1 MSGGAAQSWQM
12 ENRALTMSKREFDFG
27 FAIKWMVKDLGY
39 CLDRTI
45 NNKTD
50 LSFTKNVY
58 DKYQKLMKN
67 GDGNLDTSAL
77 ILQNKGE

>member
-39 CLDRTI
+39 CLDSQPL
-45 NNKTD
+45 KTTQQID
-50 LSFTKNVY
+50 L
-58 DKYQKLMKN
+58 
-67 GDGNLDTSAL
+67 
-77 ILQNKGE
+77 